1 MSSSAGPASAP
12 SLKVPGSGRSST
24 TQDDRSALE
33 KQPQNDKAHST
44 TWSGTRHGLL
54 LLHGIYGVHPN
65 DPKLGKVA
73 LKITINAV
81 LTGPST
87 TAHKLPLKIELQA
100 N

>member
-1 MSSSAGPASAP
+1 
-12 SLKVPGSGRSST
+12 
-24 TQDDRSALE
+24 
-33 KQPQNDKAHST
+33 
-44 TWSGTRHGLL
+44 
-54 LLHGIYGVHPN
+54 
-65 DPKLGKVA
+65 